1 MVSQSEA
8 YSKDKK
14 LDLDELYLMTP
25 WDQKLD
31 DSIIVGQKSEGW
43 QKYGRIF
50 KRQKRII
57 ANFSQKAENGHRWA
71 HGRVEL
77 SGP

>member
-14 LDLDELYLMTP
+14 LDLDELYLMTL

-31 DSIIVGQKSEGW
+31 DRITVGQKSEGR
-43 QKYGRIF
+43 QKYGQIF
-50 KRQKRII
+50 KRQKKIMP
-57 ANFSQKAENGHRWA
+57 NFSHKARKT
-71 HGRVEL
+71 
-77 SGP
+77 